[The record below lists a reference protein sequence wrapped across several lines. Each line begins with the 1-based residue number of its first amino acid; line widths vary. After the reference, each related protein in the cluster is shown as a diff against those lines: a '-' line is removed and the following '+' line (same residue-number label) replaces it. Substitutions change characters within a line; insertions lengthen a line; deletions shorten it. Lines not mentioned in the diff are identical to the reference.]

1 MQGLSNDF
9 RLMSLQSHFEDD
21 VVVTTIRKIT
31 EFSSEDCTSVMTSH
45 NTVTL
50 SRHSSLPD
58 IASTDDNCVTVTSGD
73 ISSFEENAI
82 FEHEAS
88 LYGHSDVLNDRDVIR
103 HSVDSGT
110 VDDDELTV
118 GSGSGGAA
126 NVWNDGDS
134 LCSSSNVTSGSSAE
148 NGNQEV
154 VAIQI
159 IRDIFF

>member
-1 MQGLSNDF
+1 MDLSNNF
-9 RLMSLQSHFEDD
+9 RLMSLQSYFEDD
-21 VVVTTIRKIT
+21 VVVTSIRKIT
-31 EFSSEDCTSVMTSH
+31 EFSSEDCTSMRTSH
-45 NTVTL
+45 NSVTL

-58 IASTDDNCVTVTSGD
+58 IASTEDSGVTMTSDD

-88 LYGHSDVLNDRDVIR
+88 LYGHGDVFNERDVIR

-148 NGNQEV
+148 NGNQEQEV
-154 VAIQI
+154 IKT
-159 IRDIFF
+159 IRC

>member
-1 MQGLSNDF
+1 
-9 RLMSLQSHFEDD
+9 MSLQSYFEDD
-21 VVVTTIRKIT
+21 VVVTAIRKIT
-31 EFSSEDCTSVMTSH
+31 EFSSEDCTSMMTSH
-45 NTVTL
+45 NNVTL

-58 IASTDDNCVTVTSGD
+58 ITSTEDNGVTND

-88 LYGHSDVLNDRDVIR
+88 LYGHSDVFNEREVIR

-118 GSGSGGAA
+118 ESGSGGAA

-148 NGNQEV
+148 NGNQDQEV
-154 VAIQI
+154 KHSLSSW
-159 IRDIFF
+159 RHLPFDIS